1 MTPHVYFLIDSA
13 VRSDYHARVVDT
25 VTRILVHLAGAH
37 DSVTWNYEVGGLGV
51 PQARAEMRTV
61 AKQRRPGERRPLA
74 REALDELAADLHGN
88 GHQAASAAECLAGR
102 PVLDTLSRRLTC
114 LEADVEWGDPALMRS
129 PTRNTHGS
137 RTWADPTRL
146 SEPMTLRNYLFIV
159 SGQVPQTLDQ
169 VVQFVCG
176 ANREC
181 PLMDT
186 LLAMRDGLVGGGLWE
201 SYARKR
207 VGVSWIQM
215 SDCRLPLSLARM
227 DPVDLLIRTAFECC
241 LEALG
246 GSIITLPAS
255 VYQVVPFS
263 AQLTTILRTRTY
275 PAWSRKFAREVS
287 AVAQCFDLAGLRSSG
302 HLQDKCSWEIRIPG
316 SGLLRL
322 DSASGGA
329 PRVLQQQQQQRLT
342 SARLMRRY
350 SMPELVALVGAFSD
364 AHAEILQ
371 KRPVAS
377 ATAVGGCLRSQ
388 WHAVVDLVDV
398 DPVYCEAHGGPFDSD
413 KVLLARTDAKGGFVV
428 VVPGS
433 DDVALL
439 FAVDEGV
446 GGAISERMIA
456 IQDQFH
462 GLKDGV
468 GVADYTTDFSPSWLE
483 SWACFDDDL
492 SVVPAEE
499 CLFDVSFDT
508 ISAVDCNPPDEGFC
522 ALDSSPINFG
532 SRLADNGLQ
541 ATQQPLSASVI
552 EHKEDP
558 MGAHTLESWYAST
571 YLQIIPEAVPPLGP
585 AVDALVCLVDSQA
598 ASIGQ
603 IAACVLLGSLAI
615 EDAFEIPDANSIA
628 DKEQQGG
635 SDDRAKFAEMRQ
647 QALKCCSDNGR
658 NSEAAKR
665 MWQIH
670 ECQLQVLLHLVCLAN
685 MQNLGDSTEESDKA
699 LRDRLA
705 ESLRDLVDLL
715 CIWASVDGPAL
726 GANETANDL
735 AAAFVGGPDVARFA
749 GSLMET
755 VEELRI
761 QCGWIPPPQTPAAN
775 PLTEFSE
782 GRRRKGTTPRRIS
795 KRMDERSEVIVRQRG
810 SSAKHVSSRRIA
822 RHLEELI
829 CGPTK
834 ATGTSL
840 TKHTAVNRT
849 SSADS
854 SHANHSAQL
863 KLPVHLMR
871 QIKSEVVMTLRP
883 AGLQPIS
890 AASEHSSATTV
901 ASNSGRALHVR
912 RQSEGRPGCG
922 KRTAMPDLASRRKTI
937 FGTNVSVRDDK
948 KQNQQNNGTA
958 LQTPKT
964 KRQRTGGESDMA
976 DAGSPSMLFSS
987 PSRRAA
993 SHFIY
998 GSDDSDGEE
1007 SDDLLVLEQSPL
1019 LRHTMHY
1026 PSGQLRQGQQHE
1038 QHQQNEALHSSSPSS
1053 SRRALEF

>member
-1 MTPHVYFLIDSA
+1 MTHVYFLIDST
-13 VRSDYHARVVDT
+13 VRSDHHARVVDT
-25 VTRILVHLAGAH
+25 VTRILVYLAGAH
-37 DSVTWNYEVGGLGV
+37 DSVTWNYEVAGLGV
-51 PQARAEMRTV
+51 SQARAETRTV
-61 AKQRRPGERRPLA
+61 TKHRRPGARRPLA
-74 REALDELAADLHGN
+74 REALDELAADLRGN
-88 GHQAASAAECLAGR
+88 GHQAASAAERLADK
-102 PVLDTLSRRLTC
+102 PVLGTLSRRLTC

-129 PTRNTHGS
+129 PTRNSHGS

-181 PLMDT
+181 SLMDT

-215 SDCRLPLSLARM
+215 SDHILPVSLARM
-227 DPVDLLIRTAFECC
+227 DPVDLLIRTTFECC

-246 GSIITLPAS
+246 GSVITLPAS
-255 VYQVVPFS
+255 VDWVVPFS
-263 AQLTTILRTRTY
+263 AQLTTVLRTRTY
-275 PAWSRKFAREVS
+275 PAWSRKFAREIS

-302 HLQDKCSWEIRIPG
+302 HLQDTCSWEIGVPG
-316 SGLLRL
+316 GGLLRL
-322 DSASGGA
+322 GPATGGV
-329 PRVLQQQQQQRLT
+329 PGGLLQQQQRLT

-371 KRPVAS
+371 QRPVVS
-377 ATAVGGCLRSQ
+377 ATAVGGCLRNQ
-388 WHAVVDLVDV
+388 WHAVVDLIDV
-398 DPVYCEAHGGPFDSD
+398 DPVFCEARGSSFDSD
-413 KVLLARTDAKGGFVV
+413 KVLLARTDAEGGFVV
-428 VVPGS
+428 VVPVL
-433 DDVALL
+433 DNVTLL
-439 FAVDEGV
+439 FAADEGV

-456 IQDQFH
+456 IQDQLH
-462 GLKDGV
+462 GLEDRT
-468 GVADYTTDFSPSWLE
+468 GVADYTTDFSPLWLE
-483 SWACFDDDL
+483 SWVCFEDDL

-499 CLFDVSFDT
+499 FLFDVSFDT
-508 ISAVDCNPPDEGFC
+508 ISAADRNPPDEGFC
-522 ALDSSPINFG
+522 ALDSSPINHA
-532 SRLADNGLQ
+532 SQLTNNGLRD
-541 ATQQPLSASVI
+541 TRQPLSANTI
-552 EHKEDP
+552 EHKDDP
-558 MGAHTLESWYAST
+558 VDAHTLESWYAST
-571 YLQIIPEAVPPLGP
+571 YLQIIPETAPLLGS
-585 AVDALVCLVDSQA
+585 AVDVLACLVDSQA
-598 ASIGQ
+598 ASVRQ
-603 IAACVLLGSLAI
+603 IAECVLLGSLAI
-615 EDAFEIPDANSIA
+615 EDAFEMPDANSTA
-628 DKEQQGG
+628 DKEQQCR
-635 SDDRAKFAEMRQ
+635 SDDRGKFTEMRQ
-647 QALKCCSDNGR
+647 KTLKCFSEDVR

-665 MWQIH
+665 MWHIH
-670 ECQLQVLLHLVCLAN
+670 ECQLQVLLHLVCLAKL
-685 MQNLGDSTEESDKA
+685 QHLGGSAEEADEA

-715 CIWASVDGPAL
+715 CIWASVDGPGMGGN
-726 GANETANDL
+726 GAANDL

-749 GSLMET
+749 GSLIET

-810 SSAKHVSSRRIA
+810 SSTKHISSRRIA

-834 ATGTSL
+834 ATGASL
-840 TKHTAVNRT
+840 TKHTAVNRIG
-849 SSADS
+849 SAGS
-854 SHANHSAQL
+854 SHVNHNAQL

-883 AGLQPIS
+883 AGLQPTS
-890 AASEHSSATTV
+890 AASGHASATTV
-901 ASNSGRALHVR
+901 ASNSGRALHAR

-922 KRTAMPDLASRRKTI
+922 KHMAMPDLASRRRTI
-937 FGTNVSVRDDK
+937 FGTNMSMRDNG
-948 KQNQQNNGTA
+948 KQNQQNNGTD
-958 LQTPKT
+958 LQTPKM
-964 KRQRTGGESDMA
+964 KRQRTDGESDMA

-998 GSDDSDGEE
+998 GSDDSEGEE
-1007 SDDLLVLEQSPL
+1007 SDDLSILEQSPS
-1019 LRHTMHY
+1019 LRHTVRY
-1026 PSGQLRQGQQHE
+1026 PSGQPRQGKQHE
-1038 QHQQNEALHSSSPSS
+1038 QHQQNEALHSSSPSN